1 MPGGGGGTEGRV
13 ITGPASTVHV
23 LSDETETVLGGEPLA
38 RRAGLVADTALF
50 TEVVLVAGGGVL
62 QLHEVL
68 GAAHP
73 AVREGV
79 VTPPVREN
87 ILIFKT
93 ENI

>member
-1 MPGGGGGTEGRV
+1 MGRV
-13 ITGPASTVHV
+13 FTGPASAVHLLGRV
-23 LSDETETVLGGEPLA
+23 TETVQRVELLA
-38 RRAGLVADTALF
+38 SRAGLVGDTALV
-50 TEVVLVAGGGVL
+50 TEVELVAGGGVL

-79 VTPPVREN
+79 VAPPVREN
-87 ILIFKT
+87 ILLFTT